1 MKKTILLSVVIGL
14 CLLLSCKK
22 TTNSNSVNNSTATVD
37 QTAPVITL
45 KGQNPD
51 TVFLGTT
58 YYIDP
63 GHTAMDNVEGD
74 ISYKVNITGS
84 VSTSTVGNYFKTYNV
99 QDAAGNQAI
108 QITRTVS
115 IQNQGAYLNGIYTAV
130 CSCTAS
136 VGSSA
141 SATITNNTYQTSVI
155 TSSTINNLAILT
167 QYPKQTGNSI
177 GLGSVSITI
186 NPGGVSFFFIESGGG
201 NGSGPIS
208 TSKTSFTTVS
218 KQYYSPYPSLITDC
232 KVVHTKN

>member
-1 MKKTILLSVVIGL
+1 MIGL

-22 TTNSNSVNNSTATVD
+22 TTNSNSISNSTNATLG

-58 YYIDP
+58 YYTDP
-63 GHTAMDNVEGD
+63 RHTGLDDVEGD
-74 ISYKVNITGS
+74 ISYKVNVTGPVQTGT
-84 VSTSTVGNYFKTYNV
+84 VSNYFKTYNV

-115 IQNQGAYLNGIYTAV
+115 IQNQGAYLNGSYTAV
-130 CSCTAS
+130 CNCTAS

-155 TSSTINNLAILT
+155 TSSITNNLAVLT
-167 QYPKQTGNSI
+167 QYPKQTGSSI
-177 GLGSVSITI
+177 ELSSVSITI
-186 NPGGVSFFFIESGGG
+186 DPNSVSFFFIESGGG

-232 KVVHTKN
+232 IVVHTKN

>member
-14 CLLLSCKK
+14 WLSLACKK
-22 TTNSNSVNNSTATVD
+22 TTNSNSVNNSTETVN

-63 GHTAMDNVEGD
+63 GYKAIDDVEGD
-74 ISYKVNITGS
+74 ISYKVNVTGS
-84 VSTSTVGNYFKTYNV
+84 VTTGTVGNYLKTYNV

-115 IQNQGAYLNGIYTAV
+115 VQNQGAFLDGVYTAV

-136 VGSSA
+136 SS

-155 TSSTINNLAILT
+155 TSNITNSLALLT
-167 QYPKQTGNSI
+167 QYPKQTGSSI
-177 GLGSVSITI
+177 GLGSGSITI
-186 NPGGVSFFFIESGGG
+186 NPSSVSFFFIESGGG

-208 TSKTSFTTVS
+208 TSKTSFTIVS